1 LIIESLPVGAIMAN
15 CYILGCDKTREAVV
29 IDPGGDTAEILKLL
43 AKRHLR
49 VVAIV
54 NTHGHFDHVGGNKRM
69 KDTTRAPI
77 LIHAEDA
84 GMLAHLSEF
93 GQMFGM
99 RVENS
104 PPPDR
109 TLAEGD
115 TVEFGHEK
123 LHVLHTPGHS
133 PGGIALLGPGFVV
146 VGDTL
151 FAGSIGR
158 TDFPGGNYEELIRS
172 VRAKLFVLDDRTVVY
187 CGHGPNTTIGR
198 EKRTNPFFQ

>member
-1 LIIESLPVGAIMAN
+1 MAN